1 VLPALEIAAGAAL
14 VVLVIAQRLRQYLA
28 VGGVAGVELAGAV
41 MMFIEAFGKLEEKH
55 HKSFYVVSFIPPLVM
70 LAFAAFD
77 AQINQMRRMKC
88 DDDGFVMKVRLL
100 WSRRVAWRDVDSWSR
115 SAKSIDVTLRN
126 GRTKRF
132 RFNGVENRDAAMEW
146 AAAQFT
152 RRVSAPDELP
162 ARQRDA
168 EERDRDE
175 VSVAGERGAK

>member
-1 VLPALEIAAGAAL
+1 MTDASAADQVSPFPEWETLREQIAPFIGE
-14 VVLVIAQRLRQYLA
+14 RA
-28 VGGVAGVELAGAV
+28 VSL
-41 MMFIEAFGKLEEKH
+41 
-55 HKSFYVVSFIPPLVM
+55 
-70 LAFAAFD
+70 LAFAVFD
-77 AQINQMRRMKC
+77 AQINEMRRMKS

-175 VSVAGERGAK
+175 VFVAGERGAK